1 MAQAGAGALATVL
14 GLLALRAW
22 LHRGLTPPR
31 LPHPP
36 PPPAPATDPAQ
47 PPPERVHWCG
57 PNGRKLHA
65 LWLPMRGDRVAVLMH
80 GWGGNGSTLWPAA
93 QALHA
98 AGWSVLLPD
107 ARGHGLSEA
116 DTHSSLPRFAQDL
129 DSAVAWV
136 RHTGGK
142 PQARVVLVGH
152 SVGAAAALLSAS
164 RRSDLCAV
172 VAVSSFD
179 HPEHVMRRWLRAH
192 HVPYWPLGWAVNR
205 YVEQVIGHHFD
216 DIAPLHTVA
225 HVSCPVLLVHGTR
238 DTVVPL
244 DALHALQ
251 RANPWAD
258 VWATP
263 GDHDHFDH
271 EPQLLRELCEWLHN
285 RCH

>member
-1 MAQAGAGALATVL
+1 MLATVL
-14 GLLALRAW
+14 GLLVLRAW

-36 PPPAPATDPAQ
+36 PPPYPSPNPAQ
-47 PPPERVHWCG
+47 PDPEHVHWIG
-57 PNGRKLHA
+57 PRGRRLHA
-65 LWLPMRGDRVAVLMH
+65 LWQPFPGDRVAIVMH

-116 DTHSSLPRFAQDL
+116 DTHSSLPRFAEDL
-129 DSAVAWV
+129 DSALDWV
-136 RHTGGK
+136 RTTLGQ

-152 SVGAAAALLSAS
+152 SVGAAATLLCAS
-164 RRSDLCAV
+164 RRADLCAV

-179 HPEHVMRRWLRAH
+179 HPEHVMRRWLNAH

-205 YVEQVIGHHFD
+205 YVERVIGHRFD
-216 DIAPLHTVA
+216 DIAPLHTLTQVA
-225 HVSCPVLLVHGTR
+225 CPVLLVHGTR
-238 DTVVPL
+238 DNVVPL
-244 DALHALQ
+244 EALHALQ
-251 RANPWAD
+251 NANPWAD

-263 GDHDHFDH
+263 GGHDHFDNQ
-271 EPQLLRELCEWLHN
+271 PLLLHKVCEWLHN